1 MSTQL
6 DIQSA
11 ISESKQ
17 TETARQLGEVTRKLE
32 DAMKMVEKMRGE
44 RDALQAEVAQLK
56 SGKLNDLHF
65 SAAFQK
71 EFERRG
77 EFQAKYHHALDR
89 CTVSSRTI
97 YCFQPQTPLHMP
109 LFT

>member
-1 MSTQL
+1 ML
-6 DIQSA
+6 D
-11 ISESKQ
+11 
-17 TETARQLGEVTRKLE
+17 EV
-32 DAMKMVEKMRGE
+32 MGQ

-56 SGKLNDLHF
+56 SGMLNELHF

-71 EFERRG
+71 EFEKRG
-77 EFQAKYHHALDR
+77 EFQAKYHQALDR

>member
-1 MSTQL
+1 MQT
-6 DIQSA
+6 A

-17 TETARQLGEVTRKLE
+17 TEAARQLVEVSRKLE
-32 DAMKMVEKMRGE
+32 DAMKMVKKARGE

-56 SGKLNDLHF
+56 SGKMSELHF

-71 EFERRG
+71 EFEKRG

-89 CTVSSRTI
+89 CTVSSRTTF
-97 YCFQPQTPLHMP
+97 CFATSRLLYKNIHMP